1 MHTPHG
7 NRMGEF
13 NILNAL
19 VVRNRHVLLRCV
31 DLHTNPQVEPGRG
44 KSHGGRPRFSK
55 KPQRPRR
62 RPLSRTGNQNAGG
75 GGYLALRNSRETKPD
90 QRRFPRGGLRENRV
104 LLSVPPLPHT
114 GARAAAGFFVRRD
127 VGQQVQRAVRERV
140 PQRVPESFH
149 VAVAFS
155 LKVGVH

>member
-114 GARAAAGFFVRRD
+114 GARAAAGFLSAATSVSKYS
-127 VGQQVQRAVRERV
+127 ALYANACHREC
-140 PQRVPESFH
+140 QNLSM
-149 VAVAFS
+149 S
-155 LKVGVH
+155 LSLFP